1 MTSSIAPG
9 TRLGPYE
16 IVAAIGA
23 GGMGQVY
30 KAVDTR
36 LDRTVAIK
44 TLPVA
49 YRHNEALRLRF
60 DREART
66 IAALNH
72 PHICVLHDIGEQDGI
87 AYLVMEYLEGETLA
101 SRLSRGPLPME
112 EVFGYAIQMADA
124 LDRAHRHGVIHRD
137 LKPANV
143 MLTRSGAKLLDFGLA
158 RSPVE
163 QTVTAETR
171 PPGDTP
177 ITAEGALVGTLQYMA
192 PEQLEGRSLDART
205 DLFAL
210 GAVIFEM
217 GTGERAFPGGSQASI
232 IASILNRTPPAPS
245 TRQPLLPPA
254 LDHIVAR
261 ALSKD
266 PDERW
271 QTARDM
277 LLELRTRL
285 NETPAQPAAT
295 SSLPPMGWILA
306 ALAALAVVAASLF
319 SAYLRS
325 NATGGSSVRA
335 LIAPPEHMLFQ
346 LTGDFGG
353 PPAISPDGRSLVFAA
368 VDPLGKRLL
377 WIRHL
382 DAITPEPLTGSDD
395 ATFPFWSPDGRSV
408 GFFADGK
415 LKRLDLDGGSSL
427 TLCEAPGGRGGSWS
441 AQNVIVFSPGVRG
454 GLQQVTANGGS
465 PIEIT
470 STEGTPFTSH
480 RWPQILPDGQH
491 FIYLATETPKP
502 GEPDQS
508 AIFIGTL
515 NSQRPPQQVMRS
527 RSQAVFAA
535 GQLFFLRDRTLWA
548 QPFRTESGRFDGAP
562 TAVARD
568 VLDDPTIWRGIFTVN
583 EAGTIVY
590 QTGLAGTA
598 LTSYDRDGHDLGP
611 VGENGIIFDVNL
623 SPDGSRVAVNRGDPA
638 DIWVYELTRGTSL
651 RVTFDPRNE
660 ITPVWAPDGHS
671 LAYSRVES
679 EGQVSVMQVS
689 ASGGEPKQLLPRG
702 EYAATDWSAD
712 GNYLLL
718 RKGSLLVGSGD
729 IYEVPLSDLA
739 HPRALLETP
748 FAEYHARFSH
758 DGRWVS
764 YVSNESGRDEVYVM
778 RFRPAGDEQ
787 ASPRA
792 AGSRFRISTNGGI
805 LPRWRAD
812 GAELYYVSPDQQV
825 MAATIDSR
833 GDALVVKRV
842 TPLFAINPKPVGWVY
857 DVSADGQR
865 FIVNSLGDEGKRP
878 LVLVTDWQ
886 AGAPPADT
894 NRR

>member
-1 MTSSIAPG
+1 
-9 TRLGPYE
+9 
-16 IVAAIGA
+16 
-23 GGMGQVY
+23 
-30 KAVDTR
+30 
-36 LDRTVAIK
+36 
-44 TLPVA
+44 
-49 YRHNEALRLRF
+49 
-60 DREART
+60 
-66 IAALNH
+66 
-72 PHICVLHDIGEQDGI
+72 
-87 AYLVMEYLEGETLA
+87 
-101 SRLSRGPLPME
+101 
-112 EVFGYAIQMADA
+112 
-124 LDRAHRHGVIHRD
+124 
-137 LKPANV
+137 
-143 MLTRSGAKLLDFGLA
+143 
-158 RSPVE
+158 
-163 QTVTAETR
+163 
-171 PPGDTP
+171 
-177 ITAEGALVGTLQYMA
+177 MA
-192 PEQLEGRSLDART
+192 PEQLEGRSLDPRT

-210 GAVIFEM
+210 GAVMFEM
-217 GTGERAFPGGSQASI
+217 ATGERAFPGGSQASI
-232 IASILNRTPPAPS
+232 IASILNRTPPPPS

-285 NETPAQPAAT
+285 NETPPKAAQP
-295 SSLPPMGWILA
+295 SSLPPIGWMLA
-306 ALAALAVVAASLF
+306 ALVGLALVAASLL

-325 NATGGSSVRA
+325 TSAGAVPVRA
-335 LIAPPEHMLFQ
+335 LIAAPEHMLFQ

-382 DAITPEPLTGSDD
+382 EEITPEPLTGSED

-408 GFFADGK
+408 GFFANGK
-415 LKRLDLDGGSSL
+415 LKRLDLDGGSAL
-427 TLCEAPGGRGGSWS
+427 TLCDAAGGRGGSWS
-441 AQNVIVFSPGVRG
+441 AQNVIVFAPGVRG
-454 GLQQVTANGGS
+454 GLQQVSASGGS

-470 STEGTPFTSH
+470 STDGTPFTSH

-491 FIYLATETPKP
+491 FIYLAAETPKP
-502 GEPDQS
+502 GDPDRS
-508 AIFIGTL
+508 GIFIGTL
-515 NSQRPPQQVMRS
+515 NSQHPPQQVMRS
-527 RSQAVFAA
+527 RSQAAFAS

-548 QPFRTESGRFDGAP
+548 QPFRPDSGRFDGAP
-562 TAVARD
+562 AAVARD
-568 VLDDPTIWRGIFTVN
+568 VLDDSTIWRGIFAVN

-598 LTSYDRDGHDLGP
+598 ITSYDRDGHDLGP

-623 SPDGSRVAVNRGDPA
+623 SPDGSRIAVNRGDPA

-651 RVTFDPRNE
+651 RLTFDPRNE
-660 ITPVWAPDGHS
+660 ITPVWAPDGGS

-679 EGQVSVMQVS
+679 DGQISVMQVS
-689 ASGGEPKQLLPRG
+689 ASGGEPKPLLPPG
-702 EYAATDWSAD
+702 DYAVTDWSAD
-712 GNYLLL
+712 GKYLLL
-718 RKGSLLVGSGD
+718 RKGSLLVGPGD
-729 IYEVPLSDLA
+729 IFEVPLADLT
-739 HPRALLETP
+739 HPRGLLETP

-778 RFRPAGDEQ
+778 RFRAPDTGQ
-787 ASPRA
+787 ATPKA
-792 AGSRFRISTNGGI
+792 AGSRFRISTNGGV

-825 MAATIDSR
+825 MAAAISSR
-833 GDALVVKRV
+833 SDTFAVQRV
-842 TPLFAINPKPVGWVY
+842 TPLFAIHPKSVGWVY

-878 LVLVTDWQ
+878 LVLVTNWE
-886 AGAPPADT
+886 AGTPTAEPS
-894 NRR
+894 RR

>member
-1 MTSSIAPG
+1 
-9 TRLGPYE
+9 
-16 IVAAIGA
+16 
-23 GGMGQVY
+23 MGQVY
-30 KAVDTR
+30 KAFDTR

-44 TLPVA
+44 TLPPE

-101 SRLSRGPLPME
+101 ARLSRGPLPTE
-112 EVFGYAIQMADA
+112 EVFGYAIEMADA

-217 GTGERAFPGGSQASI
+217 ATGDRAFPGGNQASI

-245 TRQPLLPPA
+245 SRQPRLPPA

-266 PDERW
+266 PEERW

-285 NETPAQPAAT
+285 NETPPT
-295 SSLPPMGWILA
+295 PPPSSSLPPIGWVLA
-306 ALAALAVVAASLF
+306 ALVAVALVAATLF
-319 SAYLRS
+319 TAYLRS
-325 NATGGSSVRA
+325 TATETASVRA
-335 LIAPPEHMLFQ
+335 LVAPPEHMLFQ

-382 DAITPEPLTGSDD
+382 DAITPEPLTGSED

-408 GFFADGK
+408 GFFANGK
-415 LKRLDLDGGSSL
+415 LKRLDLEGGSAL
-427 TLCEAPGGRGGSWS
+427 TLCDAPGGRGGSWS

-454 GLQQVTANGGS
+454 GLQQVTSSGGS
-465 PIEIT
+465 PIEVT
-470 STEGTPFTSH
+470 SIEGTPFTSH

-502 GEPDQS
+502 GEQDQS

-515 NSQRPPQQVMRS
+515 NSQRAPQQVMRS
-527 RSQAVFAA
+527 RSQAVFSA

-548 QPFRTESGRFDGAP
+548 QPFRVDSGRFDGAP

-568 VLDDPTIWRGIFTVN
+568 VLDDPTIWRSIFTVN
-583 EAGTIVY
+583 EAGTVVY

-611 VGENGIIFDVNL
+611 LGENGIIFDVNL
-623 SPDGSRVAVNRGDPA
+623 SPDGSRIAVNRGDPA

-651 RVTFDPRNE
+651 RLTFDPRNE
-660 ITPVWAPDGHS
+660 ITPVWAPDGRS
-671 LAYSRVES
+671 LAYSRVEN
-679 EGQVSVMQVS
+679 EGQVSVMEVS
-689 ASGGEPKQLLPRG
+689 ASGGEPHQLLPPG
-702 EYAATDWSAD
+702 DYAVTDWSAD
-712 GNYLLL
+712 GRYLLL
-718 RKGSLLVGSGD
+718 RRGSLLVGPGD
-729 IYEVPLSDLA
+729 IYEVPLADLG
-739 HPRALLETP
+739 HPRPLLETP

-764 YVSNESGRDEVYVM
+764 YVSNESGRDEVYIM
-778 RFRPAGDEQ
+778 RFHAPDNNQ
-787 ASPRA
+787 SSPRA
-792 AGSRFRISTNGGI
+792 AGSRFRISTNGGV

-825 MAATIDSR
+825 MAASIDSR
-833 GDALVVKRV
+833 GETIAVKQVV
-842 TPLFAINPKPVGWVY
+842 PLFAINPKPVGWVY
-857 DVSADGQR
+857 DVTPDGQR
-865 FIVNSLGDEGKRP
+865 FVVNSLGDEGRRP
-878 LVLVTDWQ
+878 LVLVTNWQ
-886 AGAPPADT
+886 AGTASAD
-894 NRR
+894 NSRR